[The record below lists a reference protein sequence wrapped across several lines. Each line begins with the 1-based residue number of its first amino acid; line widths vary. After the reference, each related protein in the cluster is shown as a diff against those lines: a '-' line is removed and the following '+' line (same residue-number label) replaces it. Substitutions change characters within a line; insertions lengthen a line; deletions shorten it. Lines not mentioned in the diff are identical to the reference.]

1 MSTET
6 GYRSSLERG
15 LRILGEFVGAQS
27 LTVSEL
33 ARRSDVSRST
43 VSRIAAHLAAEG
55 FLTRDSRTQE
65 YRLGLRLWELGSLV
79 TQRLDYMHLARRA
92 MEFLADETGETI
104 HLSTLDGR
112 DVIYLG
118 KIEGTQAIVAY
129 TRIGGRA
136 PAHAVASGRAMLAAL
151 PPAKVEALYPEVLVG
166 YTPSTLTRR
175 DMLLATLSRERQL
188 GYSVNLGEYRDDVGG
203 VASAITSATG
213 PVAALGVTSPTSRL
227 DADMVEQYARLV
239 REAVR
244 IARGER

>member
-6 GYRSSLERG
+6 GYSSSLERG
-15 LRILGEFVGAQS
+15 LHLLGEFVNTPE

-33 ARRSDVSRST
+33 ARRSGVSRST
-43 VSRIAAHLAAEG
+43 VTRIAALLAREG
-55 FLTRDSRTQE
+55 FLVRDPRTQE

-92 MEFLADETGETI
+92 MEFLSEETGETI

-118 KIEGTQAIVAY
+118 KIEGTKAIVAY

-151 PPAKVEALYPEVLVG
+151 DPADVATLYPEVLVG
-166 YTPSTLTRR
+166 YTATTITRR
-175 DMLLATLSRERQL
+175 ETLLATLTRERQM
-188 GYSVNLGEYRDDVGG
+188 GYSVNLGEYRGDVGG
-203 VASAITSATG
+203 VAAAITSAAG
-213 PVAALGVTSPTSRL
+213 PVAAIGVTSPTSRL
-227 DADMVEQYARLV
+227 NADIVERYAQLV

-244 IARGER
+244 IARGGH